1 MWNNRVFEALAC
13 GALLISDDA
22 AGLREEFG
30 DGVVITP
37 GGAATTELIA
47 FYLDHPADRRR
58 IGEIGRRIVQR
69 KYTYSH
75 WARAVRELYER
86 IRRS

>member
-1 MWNNRVFEALAC
+1 MWNNRVFEALGC

-22 AGLREEFG
+22 AGLRQEFG
-30 DGVVITP
+30 DGVVITA
-37 GGAATTELIA
+37 GGEATAELIA
-47 FYLDHPADRRR
+47 FYLDRPSERRR

-69 KYTYSH
+69 RYTYSG

-86 IRRS
+86 IWRS